1 MFVWWLLLFSMIRRP
16 PRSTRTDTLFP
27 YTPLFRSEPAARTGR
42 DRRARDLSPRR
53 RSSGAA
59 LPDHLARGA
68 RPALARAHD
77 RPGGRLAAAGRQ
89 GHPSRRPQDA
99 RLRAFPA
106 ARRGSGARELRG
118 VVRTIAPH
126 PPVDPPLFLAPLK
139 SEARLWGKVL
149 PVRGRP

>member
-89 GHPSRRPQDA
+89 AHPARTPPNSRLP
-99 RLRAFPA
+99 AFPA
-106 ARRGSGARELRG
+106 PQRRRARKNARKGKRVAVQG
-118 VVRTIAPH
+118 VPFR
-126 PPVDPPLFLAPLK
+126 
-139 SEARLWGKVL
+139 ARYTTKQNIHENIT
-149 PVRGRP
+149 